1 MSSEEAPPKIVIIG
15 LGSGGLYAAK
25 SAMATSKKVEVTIVE
40 KRSYDMFSPCSLPF
54 AIEGVV
60 DDFEKLKFAVPG
72 HLKRMRK
79 LTNHEA
85 LAIDP
90 NNKKVKVKNLETTEI
105 VELDYDSLILALG
118 AEPIILPVP
127 GARELVGKGVFVVST
142 IENSSALQKHAK
154 SSKSAVL
161 VGGGGIG
168 LEIAVA
174 LKNLGLDVT
183 ITKRTPPVLPRTL
196 DPDMGQ
202 LIEDHLNEL
211 GFRTL
216 FGKGLD
222 KINGTDWVESVEI
235 AGEIIPT
242 DLVVMAVGVRPNIE
256 IAEQAGIEI
265 QNNGIKINE
274 RLETNHPTIYAI
286 GDCIDS
292 YNLINQKPFGAQL
305 ATSAYLQG
313 MVAGAN
319 AAGASETYRGTL
331 GTFVSKIGKLE
342 VAATGFNSEFARSS
356 GYQVINSK
364 IKGMIKPEYMPNS
377 TEITVKL
384 IVDGNSGKLLGGQ
397 AIGEQGAAW
406 RINLIALAIQ
416 AGTTV
421 TELGKTELAY
431 SPPVSEMYDML
442 SMAIDFAAR
451 KLKRT
456 LARAD
461 TNRGED

>member
-1 MSSEEAPPKIVIIG
+1 MSEEAVDKIIIIG

-60 DDFEKLKFAVPG
+60 DNFDKLKFSVPG
-72 HLKRMRK
+72 HLKRMTK

-85 LAIDP
+85 IAIDP
-90 NNKKVKVKNLETTEI
+90 TNKTVKVKNLESNETVDLE
-105 VELDYDSLILALG
+105 YDSLILALG
-118 AEPIILPVP
+118 AAPIILPVP
-127 GARELVGKGVFVVST
+127 GAKEFLGKGVFVVST
-142 IENSSALQKHAK
+142 IENSIALQEHARR
-154 SSKSAVL
+154 SKSAVL

-174 LKNLGLDVT
+174 LKNLNLEVA

-202 LIEDHLNEL
+202 LIEDHLKEL

-216 FGKGLD
+216 FGKGID

-235 AGEIIPT
+235 AGETIPT
-242 DLVVMAVGVRPNIE
+242 DLVVMAVGVNPNTELAAQTDIE
-256 IAEQAGIEI
+256 LR
-265 QNNGIKINE
+265 NKGIKVNE
-274 RLETNHPTIYAI
+274 RLETNIPGIYAI

-292 YNLINQKPFGAQL
+292 YNLINQEPFASQL

-313 MVAGAN
+313 IVAGAN
-319 AAGASETYRGTL
+319 AAGAQETYDGTL

-342 VAATGFNSEFARSS
+342 VAATGFNSEQAKSY
-356 GYQVINSK
+356 GYQIVNSK
-364 IKGMIKPEYMPNS
+364 IKGIIKPEYMPNS

-384 IVDGNSGKLLGGQ
+384 IVDANTGKLLGGQ

-406 RINLIALAIQ
+406 RVNLIALAIREGIPVQ
-416 AGTTV
+416 DF
-421 TELGKTELAY
+421 GKTELAY
-431 SPPVSEMYDML
+431 SPPVSEMYDVL
-442 SMAIDFAAR
+442 SMAIDFATR
-451 KLKRT
+451 KVKRT
-456 LARAD
+456 SSSLKSEGGGD
-461 TNRGED
+461 